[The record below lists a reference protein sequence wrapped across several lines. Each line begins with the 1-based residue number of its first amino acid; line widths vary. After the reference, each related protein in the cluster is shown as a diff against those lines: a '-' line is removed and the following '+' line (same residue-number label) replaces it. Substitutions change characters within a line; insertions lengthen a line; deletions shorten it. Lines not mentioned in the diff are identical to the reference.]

1 MTTTRHSHLKA
12 EKFLIPPVMAV
23 VPIQKHYA
31 VTRVMIQAFIVARWG
46 NSLANAEAMII
57 MSLMSGALMELW

>member
-1 MTTTRHSHLKA
+1 MTTIRRRHLKA
-12 EKFLIPPVMAV
+12 EKFLIIPVMAV
-23 VPIQKHYA
+23 ALIQKHYA
-31 VTRVMIQAFIVARWG
+31 VTRVMIQAFIAAKWG